1 MTCSVRFAK
10 IQVEASL
17 RAADVLGVA
26 IKEVFLLVMS
36 LANDVIAF
44 ALFSFAKFLTIKLV
58 ASWKHAQ
65 YEQQPYSLSKENA
78 YLFNIVYR
86 TLWF

>member
-1 MTCSVRFAK
+1 
-10 IQVEASL
+10 
-17 RAADVLGVA
+17 
-26 IKEVFLLVMS
+26 MS
-36 LANDVIAF
+36 LANDVNAF

-58 ASWKHAQ
+58 ESWKHAQ